1 MKLSKLLWAGAALG
15 TMMLSGAL
23 ADVVM
28 TVGSGTT
35 IFAFVCQ
42 STKVCP
48 ASVSIDTAGNA
59 LVTAPGTGNTSFALP
74 IQGVASGVAVPIT
87 GALTGALPTGGNT
100 IGKVD
105 ILGNAAATLDAL

>member
-74 IQGVASGVAVPIT
+74 IQGVASGVAVPISGT
-87 GALTGALPTGGNT
+87 VTANAGSNLNT
-100 IGKVD
+100 ST
-105 ILGNAAATLDAL
+105 LATSANQT